1 MATIKEKTMKNILL
15 ILVSIISTHG
25 FAGNETLE
33 AKKSLRALISPLI
46 QKTSSGKT
54 LNVKDFSVA
63 KCEKHK
69 IDWMNVLLMRETVAL
84 KFTFAPGCDIEGTV
98 FPAVIKPF
106 TTDLKLK
113 NLELFNHLHSE
124 NKITGTI
131 ESQPILNIA
140 VRSAKLSG
148 TKDVVLF
155 EADYQVRIDPLK
167 KDDPIAENIGG
178 EIRISEINGKKVSVK
193 EKIKID

>member
-1 MATIKEKTMKNILL
+1 MKNILL
-15 ILVSIISTHG
+15 ILVSLISTHS
-25 FAGNETLE
+25 FAGNETIE

-46 QKTSSGKT
+46 NQSSSGSKIN
-54 LNVKDFSVA
+54 LKDFSVA

-84 KFTFAPGCDIEGTV
+84 KFTFAPGCDIEGMV
-98 FPAVIKPF
+98 YPAVIKPF

-113 NLELFNHLHSE
+113 NLKNFNQLHSE

-148 TKDVVLF
+148 IKDVVLF

-167 KDDPIAENIGG
+167 KNNPIAENIGG
-178 EIRISEINGKKVSVK
+178 EIRITEINGKKVSVK